1 MDLGVVSSSS
11 SSSFSLASWRSP
23 KGGMKEG
30 VVAGDAKAPPSA
42 SASVKKREREKKSG
56 WDLRTKKVV
65 YYFVEKWKILVVF
78 DVVFFFLHFFFRY
91 RPLEGGALEI
101 VPIEP

>member
-11 SSSFSLASWRSP
+11 SSFSLASWLSP

-78 DVVFFFLHFFFRY
+78 DVVFFFTLFFRY